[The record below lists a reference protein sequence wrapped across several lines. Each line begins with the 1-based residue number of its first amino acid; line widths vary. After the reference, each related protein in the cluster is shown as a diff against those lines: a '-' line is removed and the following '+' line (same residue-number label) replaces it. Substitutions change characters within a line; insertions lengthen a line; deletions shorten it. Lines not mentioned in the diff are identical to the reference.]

1 MNNLKGKCK
10 NYVRMG
16 FLAMHGLLHK
26 NETVGVV
33 LTHAFGA
40 IIFLANI
47 ILINLFAIYCNSG
60 TMAKVNLKSK

>member
-1 MNNLKGKCK
+1 
-10 NYVRMG
+10 MG

-47 ILINLFAIYCNSG
+47 ILINLHTG
-60 TMAKVNLKSK
+60 TMVKVNLKSK